1 MTISAE
7 MRRSGTVSTWTKP
20 AARMPPGLGGQEL
33 LPGRAAA
40 AGGGVDPGAAQ
51 DVAPRGGW
59 DRGPEPGKLTLSPPV
74 PHLGLSVA
82 MRMTSLRIAAAVG
95 GRPGRRRL

>member
-1 MTISAE
+1 

-40 AGGGVDPGAAQ
+40 AGRGIDPGAAQ
-51 DVAPRGGW
+51 DLPHRGGC
-59 DRGPEPGKLTLSPPV
+59 DRVAEPGKLTLYPPV

-82 MRMTSLRIAAAVG
+82 MRMTSLRIGAAVG
-95 GRPGRRRL
+95 GRPGRRRLV